1 MQELSIT
8 VSRREIAIAVRQTPI
23 LLLGDYNSV
32 PSDYLCLLENQTV
45 RMIESLRRW
54 GGRLRESP
62 IFAVTPRIGPPLSRQ
77 THRSFERL
85 GVEYLRFQAEKKRI
99 L

>member
-1 MQELSIT
+1 MSHPIT
-8 VSRREIAIAVRQTPI
+8 FVCCVES
-23 LLLGDYNSV
+23 G
-32 PSDYLCLLENQTV
+32 LLENQTV
-45 RMIESLRRW
+45 PMIESLRRW

-62 IFAVTPRIGPPLSRQ
+62 IFAVTPRMGPSLSRQ

-85 GVEYLRFQAEKKRI
+85 GVEYLRRKQSAFIKSCKV